1 MNRPERNFI
10 VKALCISFG
19 GLLGMAVE
27 KNACE
32 DEKAWQH
39 KVDEERNRRANQQ
52 TERD

>member
-1 MNRPERNFI
+1 MERKERSLI
-10 VKALCISFG
+10 IKALCVSFG

-39 KVDEERNRRANQQ
+39 KVDEERNRRANQGR
-52 TERD
+52 EV